1 MEWTTIDYGGTEIQ
15 ATDFLN
21 GVFVDLYPNGSIIF
35 IPGYYVQEQL
45 GDMDGPAL
53 RERKTRA
60 EEYEI
65 IMRKMGWKS

>member
-1 MEWTTIDYGGTEIQ
+1 MEWTTIDYDGTEIS

-21 GVFVDLYPNGSIIF
+21 GVVVVIEHMDEPIF

-45 GDMDGPAL
+45 GYMDGPDL
-53 RERKTRA
+53 RERKTQA